1 MLSFTK
7 ESTHYLIIANIWL
20 GVMVLSEISEVRI
33 FAGLGAAF
41 WIFVGWIIS
50 RREAAE

>member
-20 GVMVLSEISEVRI
+20 AAMVLSPIFAVQI

-41 WIFVGWIIS
+41 WLFTGWTVS
-50 RREAAE
+50 RKENEK